1 MFTGLVM
8 VLASCAS
15 KVFFNED
22 ARQKLEKAKVGLDE
36 LQFYNDK
43 EMLLRRKT
51 TSRQLVA
58 EGGVV
63 NKSEGLRVQDLR
75 IRRGTACRVD
85 SVGAGVIYI
94 RFELGEGQV
103 MKFYKNQ
110 FGYYQVWADR
120 WVAGRGNIIYGGKD
134 YLVERVGNDCLLMV
148 KNTQKFRDVNQK
160 KTAKGVLV
168 GEDLP
173 ERDTVPLDIPE
184 DSLRKPQMP

>member
-1 MFTGLVM
+1 MFM
-8 VLASCAS
+8 ASCAS

-22 ARQKLEKAKVGLDE
+22 ARMKLEKREIGLDE

-51 TSRQLVA
+51 TSRQIA
-58 EGGVV
+58 ADGGVV
-63 NKSEGLRVQDLR
+63 SKTEGLRVQDLR
-75 IRRGTACRVD
+75 IRRATACRVD
-85 SVGAGVIYI
+85 SVAPNAIYI

-103 MKFYKNQ
+103 LKFYKNQ

-120 WVAGRGNIIYGGKD
+120 WYAGRGNIVYGGKD
-134 YLVERVGNDCLLMV
+134 YVVERIGNDCLLMV
-148 KNTQKFRDVNQK
+148 KNSQKFRDVTQK

-173 ERDTVPLDIPE
+173 ERDTIPLDIPE
-184 DSLRKPQMP
+184 DSLRRPQ